1 MRWDDNEDNCH
12 DSSHGDYRDK
22 YTHMLKSHLAH
33 SSSLQIP
40 VQQAEGGILNNVNKI
55 KLLKCVILA
64 PAAHQRQ
71 VEWVTQEKTCLCV

>member
-1 MRWDDNEDNCH
+1 
-12 DSSHGDYRDK
+12 
-22 YTHMLKSHLAH
+22 MLKSHLAH

-64 PAAHQRQ
+64 PAAPAKP
-71 VEWVTQEKTCLCV
+71 EKTHHPSSNTLSNI